1 MSINDIKVIRLISG
15 EELMGEITEDDEDT
29 YRVKN
34 VCQIAS
40 SYADPTSATARIG
53 IAPFLPYTKVK
64 DGLTLNKSYVGF
76 VIEPVNELLSEY
88 NKVFGSGI
96 VLPPEGTQSIKS
108 TTANAATSSSNSA
121 FVKL

>member
-1 MSINDIKVIRLISG
+1 MSMNDVKVIRLISG
-15 EELMGEITEDDEDT
+15 EELMAKIKSSDDNTYHLTE
-29 YRVKN
+29 

-40 SYADPTSATARIG
+40 SYADPSSATARIG

-64 DGLTLNKSYVGF
+64 DGVTINKSYVGF
-76 VIEPVNELLSEY
+76 VIEPVNELLNEY

-96 VLPPEGTQSIKS
+96 VLPPD
-108 TTANAATSSSNSA
+108 NASQVVTSQPQQPAGNSA

>member
-1 MSINDIKVIRLISG
+1 MAITDIKVIRLISG
-15 EELMGEITEDDEDT
+15 EELMGEVLESCEET
-29 YRVKN
+29 YKIKN

-64 DGLTLNKSYVGF
+64 AGLTLNKSYVGF
-76 VIEPVNELLSEY
+76 IIDPVNELLNEY

-96 VLPPEGTQSIKS
+96 ILPPEGTQTIKS
-108 TTANAATSSSNSA
+108 TTASAGTSSSNSA